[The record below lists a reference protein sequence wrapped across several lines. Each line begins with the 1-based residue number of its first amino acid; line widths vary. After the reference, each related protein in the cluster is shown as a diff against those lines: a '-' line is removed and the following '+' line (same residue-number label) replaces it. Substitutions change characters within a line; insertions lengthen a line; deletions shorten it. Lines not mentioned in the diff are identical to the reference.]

1 VSWFLHAALFAI
13 LVASGFDS
21 DGHLVAAGIV
31 GLLGIVRIFA

>member
-1 VSWFLHAALFAI
+1 MSWFLHTALFAV

-31 GLLGIVRIFA
+31 GLLGIVRIFV